1 MAEILKID
9 PDSVVGKLIRV
20 WVWADQNSVDGNGI
34 TVTDAFLDRLTHRK
48 GFAKAMRAAGWLTG
62 KDGEVNFPGF
72 ERHNGSTAKGRAD
85 TNRRVANHR
94 QRNELATPKAL
105 QKPLPDK
112 IRLDKNTPSECTPL
126 PPGGDGNHFA
136 GGEVDLLGIVHAY
149 PRREGDMMALTAI
162 KDSVRKGAE
171 PSTIL
176 AGTRAIAA
184 VIPTLPSGH
193 LNAFVVSAA
202 KFFQTERWRDDPAT
216 WRRSAGRNGVQPGT
230 LDLGGRKEVKLG

>member
-1 MAEILKID
+1 MSSALRAD
-9 PDSVVGKLIRV
+9 RFRTLGGVVSAWCLF
-20 WVWADQNSVDGNGI
+20 DEHTENGRLEGY
-34 TVTDAFLDRLTHRK
+34 TPELLDEVI
-48 GFAKAMRAAGWLTG
+48 GFAGLARAMESVGWLDVG
-62 KDGEVNFPGF
+62 DGFLVAPRF
-72 ERHNGSTAKGRAD
+72 EKHNGSSAKRRAQE
-85 TNRRVANHR
+85 TERKRSARNAPQKRTREEKRR
-94 QRNELATPKAL
+94 EE
-105 QKPLPDK
+105 
-112 IRLDKNTPSECTPL
+112 NTPSECTPL

-136 GGEVDLLGIVHAY
+136 GQEVDLLGIVHAY